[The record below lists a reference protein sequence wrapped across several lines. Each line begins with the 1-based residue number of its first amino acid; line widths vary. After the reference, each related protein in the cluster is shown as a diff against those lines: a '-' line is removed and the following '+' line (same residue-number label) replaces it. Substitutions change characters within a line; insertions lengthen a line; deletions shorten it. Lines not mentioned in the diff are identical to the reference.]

1 MGPETETELEQE
13 VAAEEAAALELGELA
28 PALELE
34 QPRPKARPMPDFRL
48 ATILNQVSGIHPV
61 HAALARAEE
70 PAMNLPAPTEVER
83 PISTRKSKAERRAE
97 RRKGVE
103 S

>member
-34 QPRPKARPMPDFRL
+34 QPRPKARPMTDFRL
-48 ATILNQVSGIHPV
+48 ATILNQGGV
-61 HAALARAEE
+61 HGRTRDE
-70 PAMNLPAPTEVER
+70 
-83 PISTRKSKAERRAE
+83 STRSHRGGAAHFNPKE
-97 RRKGVE
+97 
-103 S
+103 